1 MVASSEA
8 LWTNEH
14 ERKRN
19 DLNDVLLCKPES
31 EFEFELE
38 PESGDAPE
46 AVSDERW
53 ATSDDG
59 KVRISSHGRVK
70 TKLPNGK
77 FGHSRVPQEYAT
89 RAPRVLGKRFAEMV
103 FEHFCSPSESDTRSL
118 LSKKLRVETRDGNWD
133 NIAASNLKLVVP
145 KVKRNATSF
154 KAGVRRAH
162 HGKAKQRVVSY
173 RDGQHRVHVS
183 QCHCA
188 RDMTEILTELKAEG
202 KFSGNPVCNQG
213 GVRKCIKG
221 EMESY
226 KGFRIASE

>member
-103 FEHFCSPSESDTRSL
+103 FKHFCSLSETEARSIA
-118 LSKKLRVETRDGNWD
+118 SKKLRVEIG
-133 NIAASNLKLVVP
+133 
-145 KVKRNATSF
+145 
-154 KAGVRRAH
+154 RAH
-162 HGKAKQRVVSY
+162 V
-173 RDGQHRVHVS
+173 
-183 QCHCA
+183 
-188 RDMTEILTELKAEG
+188 
-202 KFSGNPVCNQG
+202 
-213 GVRKCIKG
+213 
-221 EMESY
+221 
-226 KGFRIASE
+226 